1 MCVCIYA
8 YMYVCM
14 YMYKYIYIYVY
25 IYINSDNNT
34 IIKGLGASRRQI
46 SRLVP
51 TYGRFQENLF
61 EIVQIVNSTN

>member
-1 MCVCIYA
+1 MSVCTYINI
-8 YMYVCM
+8 
-14 YMYKYIYIYVY
+14 YIYICIY